1 MNTKVNKNG
10 LCRQTAANIAV
21 SVIYQITAAVCSLIL
36 PRYILLSFGSDVN
49 GILQAISQL
58 LNYTV
63 IMECGFG
70 GLIMATFYKPL
81 AVGDKKAVSDIF
93 NYSKRFFNKLSYVYI
108 GLVLVLAVSAK
119 GIIRTNY
126 DFAYVSALT
135 LILGI
140 SYYFTYYFALTHRL
154 LIRADQKIRILQA
167 IQSVTLILNTVICV
181 AAIRLGF
188 GIHTVKAVSA
198 IVFLLNP
205 VVFRLYVRRHYSIT
219 DKMYDERRAF
229 PRKRDGMIHQI
240 AYFIHMN
247 TDIVLVSIA
256 CGTKEVSVYSV
267 YNSIIYAVESF
278 FTTISD
284 SISAAVGNLIA
295 KGESAALKTSFEFY
309 RIVNTAAATFVCVAE
324 AALVIPFVTIYT
336 KGVTDAVYVR
346 PAFAYMMIAA
356 QWFFCMRIP
365 YNNIISAAG
374 HYRQTKNGAYMEVIL
389 NMTISLLLLPRFGI
403 CGVAFGTMIAMAA
416 RTVYMAWYLSHN
428 LLNRKLDLFIKDAA
442 LNIIFGIALVWL
454 IGKTITISADN
465 LFVWGLYAACISAGV
480 IAAILIF
487 NFAVNY
493 AVVVAMMERI
503 KKRWV
508 KGKM

>member
-93 NYSKRFFNKLSYVYI
+93 NYSKRFFNNLSYVYI

-389 NMTISLLLLPRFGI
+389 NMAISLLLLPRFGI

-428 LLNRKLDLFIKDAA
+428 LLNRKLALFIKDAA
-442 LNIIFGIALVWL
+442 LNIIFGIVLVWL
-454 IGKTITISADN
+454 IGKTVTISADN